1 METNNNVDIDVYV
14 CKTCNKSY
22 KNRDGIWKHN
32 KKHHGN
38 IVSKCKSNISQKILP
53 SEKMETNVSQ
63 LSANVNLNKK
73 TYYNDISDG
82 FSCDFCGITYIHRQ
96 SKYKHQIKCKNK
108 LVGEEKKSEQKE
120 IINLLH
126 LFH

>member
-1 METNNNVDIDVYV
+1 MF
-14 CKTCNKSY
+14 SF
-22 KNRDGIWKHN
+22 

-73 TYYNDISDG
+73 TYYG

-120 IINLLH
+120 IINLLIEQIKTQKEQLE
-126 LFH
+126 LFKEQENIDGIIK